1 MRKQPH
7 QAQQGFLTFAQNSK
21 DTDYL
26 RLAYL
31 QALNIK
37 STQKNNLFAV
47 IVDEQTHQSL
57 TEQHLRVFDFVIT
70 LEQDDARDQ
79 DWKLG
84 NEWQAFWLTP
94 FKETIKLESD
104 LLFTRSIDHW
114 WYAFRQKDLVL
125 SYGCKNYLQEPS
137 LNRKYRRTFDETGL
151 PDVYNGFMY
160 FRYSRTATDF
170 FLAARDIFSNWDQ
183 VRDQC
188 LKNCRD
194 AEPSTDIVY
203 ALAAEIIGRER
214 CTVPSLD
221 FVNFVHMKP
230 AIQNWSADQAWQD
243 CVVSEFDSGMIRI
256 NNVNQ
261 YHPFHYQDKTFAT
274 DEMID
279 YYERRITSTAGSI

>member
-7 QAQQGFLTFAQNSK
+7 QAQTGFLTFAQNTP
-21 DTDYL
+21 DVDYL

-37 STQKNNLFAV
+37 STQRNNQFAV
-47 IVDEQTHQSL
+47 IVDSQTEKEI
-57 TEQHLRVFDFVIT
+57 TEKQRRVFDFVVVLDEDHAQEDT
-70 LEQDDARDQ
+70 
-79 DWKLG
+79 WKLS

-94 FKETIKLESD
+94 FKETVKLESD
-104 LLFTRSIDHW
+104 LLFTRNIDHW
-114 WYAFRQKDLVL
+114 WHALRTRELVL
-125 SYGCKNYLQEPS
+125 SHGCKNYLQEAS
-137 LNRKYRRTFDETGL
+137 LNRRYRRTFDETGL
-151 PDVYNGFMY
+151 PDVYNGLMY
-160 FRYSRTATDF
+160 FRFSRTASTF
-170 FLAARDIFSNWDQ
+170 FVYARDIFRNWDS

-194 AEPSTDIVY
+194 EKPTTDIVY
-203 ALAAEIIGRER
+203 ALAAEIVGREN
-214 CTVPSLD
+214 CTIPSLD

-230 AIQNWSADQAWQD
+230 SIQNWHGDNDWQD

-256 NNVNQ
+256 NNINQ
-261 YHPFHYQDKTFAT
+261 YHPLHYQDKTFAT